1 MCDRHSRI
9 SRSSLSFVRFFM
21 LAESNDD
28 DDDYDDTKDDIHN
41 DDNDDCNDDD
51 DHHHDHDEMMMM
63 CAHVCVGR
71 LVDGERKRGT
81 GKGSDGHPLLQ
92 G

>member
-1 MCDRHSRI
+1 MKGGGAGNRHPRI
-9 SRSSLSFVRFFM
+9 SCSSLSFVGFFM
-21 LAESNDD
+21 LSESNDD

-41 DDNDDCNDDD
+41 DNDDCNDDD
-51 DHHHDHDEMMMM
+51 DHHHHDHDEDG
-63 CAHVCVGR
+63 VGR
-71 LVDGERKRGT
+71 LVDGERERET